1 MKPFSGWLNSFFF
14 FLTGYWSIITGYVSQ
29 KWHCGASSCK
39 EKEHGETHSC
49 LWRNC
54 HELLW
59 WSYTWMSG
67 SCRTCLWT
75 CSGENFHY
83 MSEIEWVEM
92 FFLTCHQ
99 SRFKFCTGMNFFQ
112 ALFPLLLKNSS
123 LLQRSLSYSC
133 HYHYCNIPLHKT
145 IYFSQFYAVQYDLT
159 VVFMY
164 FFISLFL
171 SSI

>member
-1 MKPFSGWLNSFFF
+1 MNSFDD
-14 FLTGYWSIITGYVSQ
+14 LTPECLGHAGLVYEHVLVRIFIIWVKQ
-29 KWHCGASSCK
+29 
-39 EKEHGETHSC
+39 
-49 LWRNC
+49 N
-54 HELLW
+54 
-59 WSYTWMSG
+59 
-67 SCRTCLWT
+67 
-75 CSGENFHY
+75 
-83 MSEIEWVEM
+83 EWKC

-133 HYHYCNIPLHKT
+133 HYHYCNILLHKT

-164 FFISLFL
+164 FLISLFL
-171 SSI
+171 SSIQGESKYTFIEELKNPLSVTILIKGELLKIFFYRPTL

>member
-1 MKPFSGWLNSFFF
+1 MALWGFVVQREGTWRDSLLLVEELPWTPLMILRLNVWVMQDLFMNMFWWEFSLYGWN
-14 FLTGYWSIITGYVSQ
+14 
-29 KWHCGASSCK
+29 
-39 EKEHGETHSC
+39 
-49 LWRNC
+49 R
-54 HELLW
+54 
-59 WSYTWMSG
+59 MSG
-67 SCRTCLWT
+67 
-75 CSGENFHY
+75 N
-83 MSEIEWVEM
+83 V
-92 FFLTCHQ
+92 FFSHATRAGSNSVQ
-99 SRFKFCTGMNFFQ
+99 AWIFFQ

-164 FFISLFL
+164 FLISLFL